1 MNTLYTI
8 NRGISMIDPTI
19 EELIEKHEKLRGNSI
34 NLVASENYVSERV
47 KDALSSDLVGRYHSD
62 YYGGTEPAREILD
75 KTEDLAERL
84 FHVKHALIKLISG
97 NLCDLN
103 VLFSYTEPGDQIA
116 MMDYTN
122 GGYPL
127 GLEKF
132 NRRRISLPVKEG
144 TFEIDVDEAEE
155 VYRDNDV
162 KLTILGSSYIPFP
175 HPVEKI
181 SKIAERYSD
190 DHVCVFDGSHVLG
203 LIATGVFQDPLR
215 EGAEVLIGS
224 THKSFYGPQGGM
236 ILTDSDDH
244 VDKLRKYIEIDLETG
259 IGLIDNP
266 HVNRIAALGIAIEEM
281 LKDEKYGERVVEN
294 GKELAENL
302 DQLGVPMKFA
312 DKGYTE
318 SHQIFLDMDEQRA
331 MKFCK
336 NLEKEGIF
344 IDITG
349 RIGVAE
355 VTHRGLDFEDMC
367 QIAEKIS
374 EVYKKI

>member
-1 MNTLYTI
+1 MN
-8 NRGISMIDPTI
+8 DPKI
-19 EELIEKHEKLRGNSI
+19 EELIEKHEKLRGEGI
-34 NLVASENYVSERV
+34 NLVASENYVSDGV
-47 KDALSSDLVGRYHSD
+47 KRALSSDLAGRYHSD

-75 KTEDLAERL
+75 RTEELARKL
-84 FHVKHALIKLISG
+84 FQVKHALVKLISG
-97 NLCDLN
+97 NLCDLD
-103 VLFSYTEPGDQIA
+103 VLFSFTEPSDQIA
-116 MMDYTN
+116 MMNYTN

-132 NRRRISLPVKEG
+132 NRKRVSLPVKEG
-144 TFEIDVDEAEE
+144 TFEIDVDKAEE
-155 VYRDNDV
+155 VYRNNDV

-175 HPVEKI
+175 HPVEEI
-181 SKIAERYSD
+181 SEIGERYSD

-203 LIATGVFQDPLR
+203 LIATGAFQDPLN

-236 ILTDSDDH
+236 ILTDFEEH

-266 HVNRIAALGIAIEEM
+266 HVNRIAGLGMAIEEM
-281 LKDEKYGERVVEN
+281 LEDEGYGERVVEN
-294 GKELAENL
+294 GKELAKSL
-302 DQLGVPMKFA
+302 DEFGVPMKFS

-318 SHQIFLDMDEQRA
+318 SHQIFLDLDGEET

-336 NLEKEGIF
+336 KLERENIF

-355 VTHRGLDFEDMC
+355 VTHRGLCPEDMHE
-367 QIAEKIS
+367 IAEKIS
-374 EVYKKI
+374 DIYKKI

>member
-1 MNTLYTI
+1 MSEQN
-8 NRGISMIDPTI
+8 MI
-19 EELIEKHEKLRGNSI
+19 ELIEEHERLRQGGI
-34 NLVASENYVSERV
+34 NLVASENYLSANIKR
-47 KDALSSDLVGRYHSD
+47 ALSSDLAGRYHSD
-62 YYGGTEPAREILD
+62 YYGGTEPARKILD
-75 KTEDLAERL
+75 KTRALAERL
-84 FHVKHALIKLISG
+84 FNVEHAFIKLISG

-103 VLFSYTEPGDQIA
+103 VLFSFTEPDDQIA

-132 NRRRISLPVKEG
+132 NRKRVSLPVKEG
-144 TFEIDVDEAEE
+144 TFEIDVEKAEE
-155 VYRDNDV
+155 VYRDNDI

-175 HPVEKI
+175 HPVTEI
-181 SKIAERYSD
+181 SEIAEQYSD

-203 LIATGVFQDPLR
+203 LIATGAFQDPLS
-215 EGAEVLIGS
+215 EGTEVLIGS

-236 ILTDSDDH
+236 ILTDLEEH
-244 VDKLRKYIEIDLETG
+244 VDKLREYIEIDLETG

-266 HVNRIAALGIAIEEM
+266 HVNRIAALGIAIEEI
-281 LKDEKYGERVVEN
+281 LEDDGYGERVVKN
-294 GKELAENL
+294 GKELARNL
-302 DQLGVPMKFA
+302 DECGVPMKFA
-312 DKGYTE
+312 EKGYTE
-318 SHQIFLDMDEQRA
+318 SHQIFLDIDEQGA

-336 NLEKEGIF
+336 MLEREGIF

-355 VTHRGLDFEDMC
+355 VTHRGSGPEDMR